1 MLALVQMREHQN
13 EKIKMT
19 KQNNKRSI
27 SVYAHWFGMEKPLL
41 MGTLHSDRLKGKEV
55 FSFEYIDHWLQSGPA
70 QLLDPSLQLYS
81 GLHYLNE
88 EQDNFGIFLDSS
100 PDRWGRI
107 LMRRREA
114 AIARAD
120 ERDERKLFE
129 TDYLLGVYDGHRMG
143 ALRFKLEED
152 GPFLNDNK
160 NMASPP
166 WGSLRELEQISLRL
180 EDDDVIDDPEYLKW
194 LSMLI
199 APGASLGGA
208 RPKASIVDNDGDLW
222 IAKFPSRNDQG
233 DIGGWEI
240 VTYELAILAGINMA
254 ESKAQKFS
262 SDYYT
267 FLTKRF
273 DRGSDEQRIHF
284 ASAMTMLGYID
295 GQDHADGASY
305 LELVDFI
312 QNNGAHVDI
321 DLEELW
327 RRIVFSICVT
337 NTDDHLRNHG
347 FLLTNEG
354 WVLSPAYDI
363 NPVETGTGLKLNI
376 SDEDNSLDL
385 NLAMEVCE
393 YFRLSEKRAT
403 EIVDEVL
410 NAISSW
416 KEVATKYGI
425 SRVEQELKAIA
436 FKTTKIRS

>member
-1 MLALVQMREHQN
+1 MREHPN
-13 EKIKMT
+13 EKTRMA
-19 KQNNKRSI
+19 KQNNSRNI
-27 SVYAHWFGMEKPLL
+27 SVYAHWSGMEDPLL
-41 MGTLHSDRLKGKEV
+41 MGVLHSDRLKGKEV
-55 FSFEYIDHWLQSGPA
+55 FSFEYIDEWLKNGPA
-70 QLLDPSLQLYS
+70 QLLDPSLQLYT
-81 GLHYLNE
+81 GLHYLNDV
-88 EQDNFGIFLDSS
+88 QDNFGIFLDSS

-114 AIARAD
+114 AFARN
-120 ERDERKLFE
+120 ENREEKKLFE

-143 ALRFKLEED
+143 ALRFKLEDD

-166 WGSLRELEQISLRL
+166 WTSLRELEQISLRL

-208 RPKASIVDNDGDLW
+208 RPKASIVDNDGNLW

-273 DRGSDEQRIHF
+273 DRGNNGQRIHF
-284 ASAMTMLGYID
+284 ASAMTILGYID
-295 GQDHADGASY
+295 GQDHSDGASY

-312 QNNGAHVDI
+312 QKNGANVDQ
-321 DLEELW
+321 DLEQLW

-347 FLLTNEG
+347 FLLTNDG

-363 NPVETGTGLKLNI
+363 NPVENGSGLKLNI

-385 NLAMEVCE
+385 NLAMEVSE
-393 YFRLSEKRAT
+393 FFRLSEKRAT
-403 EIVDEVL
+403 EIIDEVL
-410 NAISSW
+410 NAVANW
-416 KEVATKYGI
+416 REVAIKYKI
-425 SRVEQELKAIA
+425 SRVEQELKALA
-436 FKTTKIRS
+436 FKIK

>member
-1 MLALVQMREHQN
+1 MREHQN
-13 EKIKMT
+13 EKIKMAN
-19 KQNNKRSI
+19 QNNKRYI
-27 SVYAHWFGMEKPLL
+27 HVYAHWSGMENPLH
-41 MGTLHSDRLKGKEV
+41 MGILHSDRLKGKEV
-55 FSFEYIDHWLQSGPA
+55 FSFEYKDEWLKNAPA
-70 QLLDPSLQLYS
+70 QLLDPRLQLYS

-88 EQDNFGIFLDSS
+88 DHDNFGIFLDSS

-114 AIARAD
+114 AIARNENRA
-120 ERDERKLFE
+120 ENKLFE

-143 ALRFKLEED
+143 ALRFKIEED

-160 NMASPP
+160 HMASPP
-166 WGSLRELEQISLRL
+166 WTSLRELEQISLRL

-199 APGASLGGA
+199 APGASVGGA
-208 RPKASIVDNDGDLW
+208 RPKASIVDNNGSLW

-240 VTYELAILAGINMA
+240 VTYELAVLAGITMA

-273 DRGSDEQRIHF
+273 DRGNDGQRIHF
-284 ASAMTMLGYID
+284 ASAMTILGYTD
-295 GQDHADGASY
+295 GQDHVDGASY

-312 QNNGAHVDI
+312 QNNGANVEQ
-321 DLEELW
+321 DLEQLW
-327 RRIVFSICVT
+327 RRIVFSICIT

-347 FLLTNEG
+347 FLLKNDG

-363 NPVETGTGLKLNI
+363 NPIENGVGLKLNI
-376 SDEDNSLDL
+376 SDTDNSLDL
-385 NLAMEVCE
+385 NLALEVSE
-393 YFRLSEKRAT
+393 YFRLSDKRAS
-403 EIVDEVL
+403 EIIDEIL
-410 NAISSW
+410 NVVAGW
-416 KEVATKYGI
+416 KEIAKKYGI
-425 SRVEQELKAIA
+425 SRAEQELKAIA
-436 FKTTKIRS
+436 FKTTKL

>member
-1 MLALVQMREHQN
+1 MA
-13 EKIKMT
+13 
-19 KQNNKRSI
+19 KQSNKRFI
-27 SVYAHWFGMEKPLL
+27 SVYAHWSGMETPSL

-55 FSFEYIDHWLQSGPA
+55 FSFEYIDEWLQNGPA

-81 GLHYLNE
+81 GLHYLNDD
-88 EQDNFGIFLDSS
+88 QDNFGIFLDSS

-114 AIARAD
+114 ALARN
-120 ERDERKLFE
+120 EGREERKLFE

-166 WGSLRELEQISLRL
+166 WTSLRELEQISLRL

-208 RPKASIVDNDGDLW
+208 RPKASIVDNDGSLW

-273 DRGSDEQRIHF
+273 DRGKDGQRIHF
-284 ASAMTMLGYID
+284 ASAMTMLGYVD
-295 GQDHADGASY
+295 GQDYKDGASY
-305 LELVDFI
+305 LDLVDFI
-312 QNNGAHVDI
+312 QNNGANVEQ
-321 DLEELW
+321 DLEQLW

-347 FLLTNEG
+347 FLLTNDG

-363 NPVETGTGLKLNI
+363 NPIENGTGLKLNI
-376 SDEDNSLDL
+376 SDTDNSLDL
-385 NLAMEVCE
+385 NLALEVSE
-393 YFRLSEKRAT
+393 FFRLSEKRAK
-403 EIVDEVL
+403 EIIEEVL
-410 NAISSW
+410 NVVSGW
-416 KEVATKYGI
+416 KEIAKKHGI
-425 SRVEQELKAIA
+425 SRAEQELKALA
-436 FKTTKIRS
+436 FKTNSRS